1 MITRRVRAMVIVVV
15 QPAIQ
20 LFAALSFRGIAAG
33 VGPTVSQGSVKA
45 FHLAVGLWA
54 VRSCPSVRDT
64 GVSPLVWWGLGA
76 RDLADNGVAARQG
89 GGPSRSGQ

>member
-1 MITRRVRAMVIVVV
+1 MIKRHVRAMVIVVM

-54 VRSCPSVRDT
+54 VREASWFSFRLLNAQRV
-64 GVSPLVWWGLGA
+64 GV
-76 RDLADNGVAARQG
+76 
-89 GGPSRSGQ
+89 